1 MRKFGDSMDRKIG
14 IDDINV
20 IITNDNFIIQ
30 RDKEFSVFG
39 NSTHNNGFF
48 KVKTI
53 ISHFSE
59 DNNEIILN
67 SKEYIQKVLKNNEIS
82 DPVAIMLT
90 NTPINQ
96 NAVKTSDYVTAV
108 VSANISDI
116 YGAGEIISSNHEN
129 MGSINTILLINKNLS
144 PNLLI
149 KSYSWAVEAKVA
161 ALWDLDIRSKEYDL
175 ATSNAHDSLIV
186 ACTGESDEYIDE
198 RELRTII
205 GKCVRNATKK
215 SILDSGFSKGV
226 LDFIKGIGI
235 KIEDLVDAGME
246 LCVGVE
252 KSEELYKKLHLQLIK
267 SLEDLN
273 VVSFIIAGI
282 RLEEDY
288 KKHRVA
294 GINVDDDPAYLYS
307 DEVFGMSVANQIAGT
322 KAIFNFKR
330 YDEEKPGIIGELGPV
345 LDDIFAGLIAGCMS
359 KIFEE

>member
-1 MRKFGDSMDRKIG
+1 MDKKVC
-14 IDDINV
+14 IDDV
-20 IITNDNFIIQ
+20 DVLITDNNFIIQ
-30 RDKEFSVFG
+30 RNKEFSVFG
-39 NSTHNNGFF
+39 NSIYNNGFF
-48 KVKTI
+48 KARTI
-53 ISHFSE
+53 LNHFTE
-59 DNNEIILN
+59 DNNKITLN
-67 SKEYIQKVLKNNEIS
+67 SEEYVQKLLNNDEIL
-82 DPVAIMLT
+82 DPAAIMLT
-90 NTPINQ
+90 SAHINQ
-96 NAVKTSDYVTAV
+96 TAVKTSDYITAV

-116 YGAGEIISSNHEN
+116 YGAGEIIASDHEN
-129 MGSINTILLINKNLS
+129 RGSINTILLINKNLS
-144 PNLLI
+144 SNLLI
-149 KSYSWAVEAKVA
+149 KSYSWAIEAKIA
-161 ALWDLDIRSKEYDL
+161 ALWDLDLRNNEDDL
-175 ATSNAHDSLIV
+175 ATGNAYDSLVV
-186 ACTGESDEYIDE
+186 ACNGESNEYIDE
-198 RELRTII
+198 LELRILI
-205 GKCVRNATKK
+205 GKCVRDATKK
-215 SILDSGFSKGV
+215 TILDSGFSKGV
-226 LDFIKGIGI
+226 LDFIEGIGI

-246 LCVGVE
+246 LCVGVQ
-252 KSEELYKKLHLQLIK
+252 KSEELYNKLHRQILK

>member
-1 MRKFGDSMDRKIG
+1 MDRKVC
-14 IDDINV
+14 IDDV
-20 IITNDNFIIQ
+20 DVLITDNNFIIQ
-30 RDKEFSVFG
+30 RNKEFSVFG
-39 NSTHNNGFF
+39 NSIYNNGFF
-48 KVKTI
+48 KARTI
-53 ISHFSE
+53 LNHFIE
-59 DNNEIILN
+59 DNNKITQNSEEYVQKLLNNDEIF
-67 SKEYIQKVLKNNEIS
+67 
-82 DPVAIMLT
+82 DPAAIMLT
-90 NTPINQ
+90 NAHIDQT
-96 NAVKTSDYVTAV
+96 AVKTSNYITAV

-116 YGAGEIISSNHEN
+116 YGAGEVISSDHEN
-129 MGSINTILLINKNLS
+129 RGSINTILLINKNLS
-144 PNLLI
+144 SDLLI
-149 KSYSWAVEAKVA
+149 KSYSWAIEAKIA
-161 ALWDLDIRSKEYDL
+161 ALWDLDLRNKEDDL
-175 ATSNAHDSLIV
+175 ATGNAHDSLVI
-186 ACTGESDEYIDE
+186 ACTGESNEYIDE
-198 RELRTII
+198 LELRTLI
-205 GKCVRNATKK
+205 GKCVRDATKK
-215 SILDSGFSKGV
+215 TILDSGFSKGV
-226 LDFIKGIGI
+226 LDFIEEIGI

-246 LCVGVE
+246 LCVGVQ
-252 KSEELYKKLHLQLIK
+252 KSEELYNKLHRQILK